1 MTTPVRRT
9 DSVVVADDRTQ
20 EAERLASLRSY
31 RILDTDSDE
40 SFELLCRLAAIV
52 CGTPMALINLLD
64 EQRVWSLAA
73 FGPPQPRETPREESF
88 CAEVVA
94 TRAPVIVPAARAD
107 ERYAGRYG
115 VVGEPF
121 VQAYAGVPL
130 GGRDGLP
137 LGALCVVDS
146 AARSF
151 DADQVALLEGLAEQ
165 ASALLE
171 LRRIRLLLLPLAPT
185 AGPATD
191 RFPPRSDD
199 GSPAPADNGSGNGSG
214 PTLGTDV
221 GAAADARA
229 WDRLI
234 RGADRDPSAALRAE
248 SRLAELAGL
257 SRLTNRELDIVG
269 RLLRGD
275 RVPAIAETLF
285 LSQSTV
291 RNHLS
296 SVFGKLRVSSQQQLL
311 DLLRGQD
318 RAARLT
324 G

>member
-1 MTTPVRRT
+1 MTTAVGRS
-9 DSVVVADDRTQ
+9 DSVLVADDRTQ

-40 SFELLCRLAAIV
+40 SFELLCRLAAMV
-52 CGTPMALINLLD
+52 CDTPIALINLLD

-73 FGPPQPRETPREESF
+73 YGPPQRRETPREASF
-88 CAEVVA
+88 CAEVVQ
-94 TRAPVIVPAARAD
+94 TRAPVVIPAADED
-107 ERYAGRYG
+107 ERYAGRFG

-121 VQAYAGVPL
+121 LRAYAGVPL
-130 GGRDGLP
+130 GDRDGLA
-137 LGALCVVDS
+137 LGALCVVDTV
-146 AARSF
+146 ARPF
-151 DADQVALLEGLAEQ
+151 DADQLALLEGLAEQ
-165 ASALLE
+165 VSALLE
-171 LRRIRLLLLPLAPT
+171 LRRIRLLLLPLAPGAGAAAGRVQPWLDDGT
-185 AGPATD
+185 RGPAGADPVPAAGP
-191 RFPPRSDD
+191 
-199 GSPAPADNGSGNGSG
+199 G
-214 PTLGTDV
+214 
-221 GAAADARA
+221 ADARA

-234 RGADRDPSAALRAE
+234 RGVDRDPSEALRAE

-257 SRLTNRELDIVG
+257 SRLTTRELDIVG

-318 RAARLT
+318 RAARVS

>member
-1 MTTPVRRT
+1 MTKRLVTTPVRRT
-9 DSVVVADDRTQ
+9 DSVLVGDDRTQ

-40 SFELLCRLAAIV
+40 AFELLCRLAAIV

-88 CAEVVA
+88 CAEVVT

-107 ERYAGRYG
+107 ERYAGRFG
-115 VVGEPF
+115 VVSEPF

-146 AARSF
+146 EARSF

-171 LRRIRLLLLPLAPT
+171 LRRIRLLLLPLAPAAGQVRPRT
-185 AGPATD
+185 DDGAPTPAGP
-191 RFPPRSDD
+191 
-199 GSPAPADNGSGNGSG
+199 
-214 PTLGTDV
+214 GTD
-221 GAAADARA
+221 AEADARA

-269 RLLRGD
+269 RLLHGD

-318 RAARLT
+318 RTARPT